1 MKNKQGFEIHKDT
14 VTSAGQALKQQQ
26 ADHKKELEVADKRW
40 KSNEKYRERYMD
52 GYVEERLDWERK
64 LIEKIEKEKY
74 AIRNEKEKYGL
85 TGGYNRAL
93 DDIIKIIKEG

>member
-1 MKNKQGFEIHKDT
+1 MKDKKYIAKVEFVEKAINDYRKD
-14 VTSAGQALKQQQ
+14 
-26 ADHKKELEVADKRW
+26 
-40 KSNEKYRERYMD
+40 
-52 GYVEERLDWERK
+52 

-93 DDIIKIIKEG
+93 DDIIKIIEEK